1 MFKALMNELL
11 PLVIFME
18 NTFMR
23 VVLLFCK
30 RFKYLLVQIKMSSF
44 HWLKWNIYSAIFSKI
59 TFLSIRIQA
68 NVASNERKDI
78 YFSSIKKKKLKLL
91 ILKILQVIMT
101 SNNKNN
107 RIMQLLI
114 LILSKKH
121 IRNHFKVF

>member
-1 MFKALMNELL
+1 M
-11 PLVIFME
+11 
-18 NTFMR
+18 
-23 VVLLFCK
+23 
-30 RFKYLLVQIKMSSF
+30 
-44 HWLKWNIYSAIFSKI
+44 
-59 TFLSIRIQA
+59 SIRIQA

-78 YFSSIKKKKLKLL
+78 YFSSIKKKKTQTTDFEN
-91 ILKILQVIMT
+91 LQVIMT